1 MNVAALN
8 PNLVRLIAL
17 FGRGGRLDGEP
28 AELLSEVSGL
38 VPGPDSV
45 IGDGDTTR
53 YIDEAKR
60 LIASTSTVDERK
72 QFVKDLKDTFATL
85 NPRTFDVERG
95 NQKLTINT
103 ARFIEFL
110 YEASIGALPS
120 VQRLS
125 EHTNPQQ
132 LLVYSEHE
140 QFSPFLRA
148 SVEES
153 GTDKTDELALLK
165 NPEFLK
171 AIFQEFVKLDER
183 A

>member
-110 YEASIGALPS
+110 Y
-120 VQRLS
+120 
-125 EHTNPQQ
+125 
-132 LLVYSEHE
+132 
-140 QFSPFLRA
+140 
-148 SVEES
+148 
-153 GTDKTDELALLK
+153 
-165 NPEFLK
+165 
-171 AIFQEFVKLDER
+171 
-183 A
+183 